1 MKDLIRYIA
10 YALVENPEKVN
21 VNVVHGSQ
29 SCVLELKVAKNDL
42 GRVIGRHGRTADAMR
57 TILNAA
63 SAKDQKKLV
72 LDIFEYV

>member
-10 YALVENPEKVN
+10 YALVENPEKVTVDM
-21 VNVVHGSQ
+21 VNGAQ

-42 GRVIGRHGRTADAMR
+42 GRVIGKRGRTADAMR

-63 SAKDQKKLV
+63 SAKGRKKMV
-72 LDIFEYV
+72 LDIVD